1 MITQDHA
8 GKQIIG
14 LVENGNMIKLIDILK
29 EGAYDSMTRN
39 IVTDIMREWKD
50 QYMDEQGDLEFE
62 DDYELT
68 DAKGRLFEFN
78 LRAVLRVKATKS
90 QRYIADGGVDQLEDP
105 PYMEVK
111 FQVDPRNLPQMWE
124 TIYFDLTDVVRH
136 ELEHLTQQGINVIPS
151 KEMGDDEIMRNLINM
166 KLAPKAEYFKL
177 EKEVDAMLQGMY
189 LKAKKI
195 RTPFKDVIN
204 DYFNKV
210 KLSKKDRQDILD
222 LWSTRLKALNL
233 PPIQ

>member
-1 MITQDHA
+1 
-8 GKQIIG
+8 
-14 LVENGNMIKLIDILK
+14 MIKLIDILK

-62 DDYELT
+62 NDYEIT
-68 DAKGRLFEFN
+68 DAKGRPFEFELN
-78 LRAVLRVKATKS
+78 AVLRVKSTKS
-90 QRYIADGGVDQLEDP
+90 QKYIVDGGVDQLADP
-105 PYMEVK
+105 PYLEIR
-111 FQVDPRNLPQMWE
+111 FQVDPRDLPQKWKD
-124 TIYFDLTDVVRH
+124 IYFDLIDVIRH
-136 ELEHLTQQGINVIPS
+136 ELEHFTQQGINVIPS

-166 KLAPKAEYFKL
+166 KLAPKSEYFKL

-189 LKAKKI
+189 LKAKKT

-210 KLSKKDRQDILD
+210 KLNKQDRQDILD

>member
-1 MITQDHA
+1 
-8 GKQIIG
+8 
-14 LVENGNMIKLIDILK
+14 MIKLIDILK

-62 DDYELT
+62 EDYDLT
-68 DAKGRLFEFN
+68 DAKGRSFEFELN
-78 LRAVLRVKATKS
+78 AILRVKATKS
-90 QRYIADGGVDQLEDP
+90 QKYIVDGGVDQLADP
-105 PYMEVK
+105 PYLEIR
-111 FQVDPRNLPQMWE
+111 FQVDPRDLPQKWE
-124 TIYFDLTDVVRH
+124 DIYFDLTDVIRH
-136 ELEHLTQQGINVIPS
+136 ELEHFTQQGANVISS
-151 KEMGDDEIMRNLINM
+151 KEMGDDEILRNLINM
-166 KLAPKAEYFKL
+166 KLAPKANYFKL

-189 LKAKKI
+189 LKAKKT
-195 RTPFKDVIN
+195 RTPFKTVIN

-210 KLSKKDRQDILD
+210 RLNKQDRQDILN

>member
-1 MITQDHA
+1 VQTQDHVL
-8 GKQIIG
+8 KLDIG

-62 DDYELT
+62 EDYDLT
-68 DAKGRLFEFN
+68 DAKGRPFEFELN
-78 LRAVLRVKATKS
+78 AILRVKTTKS
-90 QRYIADGGVDQLEDP
+90 QKYIVDGGVDQLADP
-105 PYMEVK
+105 PYLEIR
-111 FQVDPRNLPQMWE
+111 FQVDPRDLPQKWE
-124 TIYFDLTDVVRH
+124 DIYFDLIDVIRH
-136 ELEHLTQQGINVIPS
+136 ELEHFTQQGINVIPS
-151 KEMGDDEIMRNLINM
+151 KEMGDDEILRNLINM
-166 KLAPKAEYFKL
+166 KLAPKANYFKL

-189 LKAKKI
+189 LKAKKT

-210 KLSKKDRQDILD
+210 KLNKQERQDILNV
-222 LWSTRLKALNL
+222 WSTRLKALNL